1 MASHDSVFHAR
12 GTGTRQRSVSKKPAD
27 DVVDY
32 AAPAQAAGIDL
43 EPAWNEWLS
52 LLEQSLKEG
61 FADK

>member
-1 MASHDSVFHAR
+1 MPEAPKPGKGAS
-12 GTGTRQRSVSKKPAD
+12 SKKPAD

>member
-1 MASHDSVFHAR
+1 MAVFMPEAPKP
-12 GTGTRQRSVSKKPAD
+12 GKGASSKKPAD